1 MAGQSAA
8 AVSRSARAR
17 YPRLEADAIGVTQ
30 DVVIGMASSAPA
42 ATIGLSLAALAA
54 ATAYGSGPIL
64 ILTAIPML
72 IIANAYRR
80 CNMWNANCGASFEWV
95 GRAISPY
102 LGFLTGWLMV
112 VAYIV
117 GTVAEILLLGPS
129 ILAVFGS
136 TAANAWAG
144 IAIGTAVCLV
154 MLVIAVIGIR
164 ITARTQVG
172 MALVEYLILVGLSVR
187 PAGGAQPPPRYLPHH
202 EGLAQPQRDRRP
214 GQRRGGLPDRG
225 VRVRGLGRRPVRQRG
240 SQAPEHKPGPGGHSG
255 RRPARGHLHARAGGP
270 AGPGIAVPAARSF
283 GFRAGL
289 RGAGGWAA
297 VSGPR

>member
-8 AVSRSARAR
+8 VSRSAPAR
-17 YPRLEADAIGVTQ
+17 YPRLEADAIGVAQ

-136 TAANAWAG
+136 TGANAWAG

-172 MALVEYLILVGLSVR
+172 MALVEYLILVGLSV
-187 PAGGAQPPPRYLPHH
+187 AGL
-202 EGLAQPQRDRRP
+202 LAVLNRHP
-214 GQRRGGLPDRG
+214 GTFHITRGWLSLSGIDG
-225 VRVRGLGRRPVRQRG
+225 RG
-240 SQAPEHKPGPGGHSG
+240 SAV
-255 RRPARGHLHARAGGP
+255 AGFL
-270 AGPGIAVPAARSF
+270 IAVFVTAA
-283 GFRAGL
+283 GTA
-289 RGAGGWAA
+289 
-297 VSGPR
+297 PCT